1 MFGRAERETSPSS
14 ARRSSPTKARA
25 FYHVPL
31 VIEGSE
37 TVNNI
42 RTLPIYDEQALIG
55 SIILIEDLTE
65 FDKLRKQVI
74 LSEKLASVGLLA
86 AGVAHEINNPLEII
100 YNYLKY
106 IKVSFEDA
114 KLRRRWMTC
123 TRRSRI
129 SPAS

>member
-1 MFGRAERETSPSS
+1 M
-14 ARRSSPTKARA
+14 
-25 FYHVPL
+25 PL

-55 SIILIEDLTE
+55 SIILIEDVTE
-65 FDKLRKQVI
+65 FDKLQKQVI

-106 IKVSFEDA
+106 LRVSFEDE
-114 KLRRRWMTC
+114 KLREAVDDC